1 MITDTLN
8 TAFIDGALQLSNPTT
23 NEILYLIEYKFKY
36 KNEGRDDG
44 ARYVITYADTLVEI
58 AVFRNLRAAEY
69 RALSDFIETQH
80 NTEIERNISNG

>member
-23 NEILYLIEYKFKY
+23 DEILYLIEYKFKY
-36 KNEGRDDG
+36 KNEGHDDG

-69 RALSDFIETQH
+69 RALSDFIENQH
-80 NTEIERNISNG
+80 NTEIERNTSNG